1 MAKKDWIALYGN
13 KSSDNKTNDITKPK
27 KDWIALYG
35 DKKNE
40 KKLEG
45 EGFLTKAPR
54 NLTAGLLEGLRG
66 IGNVPHAL
74 HLPNAPYFEKTN
86 FRKMVGLNE
95 EPTFA
100 DKATEVI
107 GQFLPAIV
115 APEASLGRL
124 GQAIEKIPKIGKL
137 LKSTVG
143 NSIYPAAYTM
153 TQEEEHP
160 FKESAKVGATQLPFS
175 ALMEGIKSKNP
186 YLRIG
191 ARLGLGGIGGGLG
204 YGGAKLAGL
213 PTSAQLSVA
222 ALGSLLGLTG
232 RNPTREAQKDIAKSI
247 EGTNYQDKLQAA
259 KRLGLSYLTPAEAS
273 GSPYLG
279 AIQGNIGKTEGG
291 SKELYAAGEQRIK
304 TEEKAIDKLLNTVY
318 KEQDL
323 SPEVKKL
330 YSQAYKKD
338 VPQETISNLFNN
350 KVIQEAQRIVEN
362 KPAYQESLK
371 NVKPNSVAYLDHVK
385 QSLDDMIGSAIKK
398 GDNKEASIM
407 QKTKDE
413 MLTKMDEIAPEY
425 KKARSLYERK
435 SARETIEKIFNTKEM
450 RGTNLYRGLENKQK
464 YEELQNHLRNV
475 PEAQQQLKDMRL
487 VFKDLINPPT
497 VRTAHGTNKVGMNQ
511 ERNTKK
517 AYSEM
522 LKQLLSFGKND
533 KTMVELITNPKWADE
548 LHKINDLTNKEQK
561 LIRATQLLGRITEG
575 FNSDKQKP
583 MELELIKQVQKK

>member
-1 MAKKDWIALYGN
+1 
-13 KSSDNKTNDITKPK
+13 
-27 KDWIALYG
+27 
-35 DKKNE
+35 
-40 KKLEG
+40 
-45 EGFLTKAPR
+45 
-54 NLTAGLLEGLRG
+54 
-66 IGNVPHAL
+66 
-74 HLPNAPYFEKTN
+74 
-86 FRKMVGLNE
+86 
-95 EPTFA
+95 
-100 DKATEVI
+100 
-107 GQFLPAIV
+107 
-115 APEASLGRL
+115 
-124 GQAIEKIPKIGKL
+124 
-137 LKSTVG
+137 
-143 NSIYPAAYTM
+143 
-153 TQEEEHP
+153 
-160 FKESAKVGATQLPFS
+160 
-175 ALMEGIKSKNP
+175 
-186 YLRIG
+186 
-191 ARLGLGGIGGGLG
+191 
-204 YGGAKLAGL
+204 
-213 PTSAQLSVA
+213 
-222 ALGSLLGLTG
+222 
-232 RNPTREAQKDIAKSI
+232 
-247 EGTNYQDKLQAA
+247 
-259 KRLGLSYLTPAEAS
+259 
-273 GSPYLG
+273 
-279 AIQGNIGKTEGG
+279 
-291 SKELYAAGEQRIK
+291 
-304 TEEKAIDKLLNTVY
+304 
-318 KEQDL
+318 
-323 SPEVKKL
+323 
-330 YSQAYKKD
+330 
-338 VPQETISNLFNN
+338 
-350 KVIQEAQRIVEN
+350 
-362 KPAYQESLK
+362 
-371 NVKPNSVAYLDHVK
+371 VAYLDHVK